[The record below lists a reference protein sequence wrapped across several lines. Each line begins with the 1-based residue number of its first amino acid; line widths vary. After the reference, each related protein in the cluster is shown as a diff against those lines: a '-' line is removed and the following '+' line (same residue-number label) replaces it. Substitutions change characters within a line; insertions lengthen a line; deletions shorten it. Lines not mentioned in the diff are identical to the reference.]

1 MIEDIILR
9 HSQRGMDVLRPYMPK
24 AFCEEAVEALLNL
37 PHGVIFLTTG
47 FYVAGYAET
56 DGPLGTEVLA
66 QALKKLGYQP
76 VIVTDALCKDYFEPM
91 RLEVEYVPFD
101 ADASFYQDLLL
112 KRDPVG
118 LISIE
123 RCGINSKNDYAN
135 MRGVSIR
142 ENTATI
148 DQLFSLAH
156 KKGLPTWGVG
166 DGGNE
171 IGMGNLKDVISKK
184 LSLVPC
190 VNKVDHL
197 VIATVSNW
205 GAFGMTAYLEKL
217 TGVHV
222 FPSYEN
228 MHKYLEQTVA
238 IGSIDGVNKVH
249 VCTVDGYP
257 AEIEEEIVNALQ
269 DSLSN

>member
-9 HSQRGMDVLRPYMPK
+9 HSQRGMEILRHYMPDT
-24 AFCEEAVEALLNL
+24 FCEEAVRALLTL
-37 PHGVIFLTTG
+37 PRGVIFLTTG

-66 QALKKLGYQP
+66 KALKRLGYHP
-76 VIVTDALCKDYFEPM
+76 VIITDQLCEGYFE
-91 RLEVEYVPFD
+91 LAGLDVEYVPYD
-101 ADASFYQDLLL
+101 ADRSFFQQILL
-112 KRDPVG
+112 KEAPVG

-123 RCGINSKNDYAN
+123 RCGLNSQNDYAN

-142 ENTATI
+142 ENTASI
-148 DQLFSLAH
+148 DILFDLARQAH
-156 KKGLPTWGVG
+156 IPTWGIG

-171 IGMGNLKDVISKK
+171 IGMGNLKNIISEK

-190 VNKVDHL
+190 INEVDHL

-217 TGVHV
+217 TGQHV
-222 FPSYEN
+222 FPSYED
-228 MHKYLEQTVA
+228 MKKYLEQTVA

-249 VCTVDGYP
+249 TCTVDGYSP
-257 AEIEEEIVNALQ
+257 EIEKEIVTALH

>member
-24 AFCEEAVEALLNL
+24 AFCEEAVEALLN
-37 PHGVIFLTTG
+37 
-47 FYVAGYAET
+47 
-56 DGPLGTEVLA
+56 
-66 QALKKLGYQP
+66 QP

-91 RLEVEYVPFD
+91 GLEVEYVPFD

-257 AEIEEEIVNALQ
+257 AEVEEEIVNALQ

>member
-9 HSQRGMDVLRPYMPK
+9 HSRRGMDILRHHMPDT
-24 AFCEEAVEALLNL
+24 FCEEAVRALLSL
-37 PHGVIFLTTG
+37 PRGVIFLTTG

-66 QALKKLGYQP
+66 GALKRLGFHP
-76 VIVTDALCKDYFEPM
+76 IIITDALCEGYFE
-91 RLEVEYVPFD
+91 LVNLDVEYIPYD
-101 ADASFYQDLLL
+101 ADRSFFHRLLL
-112 KRDPVG
+112 QEVPVG

-123 RCGINSKNDYAN
+123 RCGLNSQNDYAN

-142 ENTATI
+142 EQTAAI
-148 DQLFSLAH
+148 DLLFELARQLH
-156 KKGLPTWGVG
+156 IPTWGVG

-171 IGMGNLKDVISKK
+171 IGMGNLKEVISRE

-190 VNKVDHL
+190 INQVDHL

-217 TGVHV
+217 TGKHLL
-222 FPSYEN
+222 PSYED
-228 MHKYLEQTVA
+228 MRTYLEQTVA

-249 VCTVDGYP
+249 TCTVDGFP
-257 AEIEEEIVNALQ
+257 PEIEKEIVNALH

>member
-91 RLEVEYVPFD
+91 GLEVEYVPFD

-118 LISIE
+118 LSLSSAVVSTVRTIMQICVE
-123 RCGINSKNDYAN
+123 L
-135 MRGVSIR
+135 SIR

-257 AEIEEEIVNALQ
+257 AEVEEEIVNALQ

>member
-1 MIEDIILR
+1 MFAGLR
-9 HSQRGMDVLRPYMPK
+9 GINLCLLVHLRD
-24 AFCEEAVEALLNL
+24 
-37 PHGVIFLTTG
+37 TG

-91 RLEVEYVPFD
+91 GLEVEYVPFD

-257 AEIEEEIVNALQ
+257 AEVEEEIVNALQ